1 MQRKKDVM
9 NNSKPFL
16 LILLGMLTAFGP
28 FVTDMYL
35 PTLPS
40 MTGYFGTTS
49 SMVQLGLTSSMLG
62 LALGQLLFGPLSDRC
77 GRRMP
82 LLAAMWLFIGSTILC
97 IFAADIEQ
105 FVILRFVQ
113 GIAGAGGIVIS
124 RSVATDCFTGT
135 DLVRMLAVIGAIN
148 GIAPVSAPILGGALT
163 DVIGW
168 RGIFCILLALGCV
181 LLLCCLHFRETL
193 PAPRRTNTGWRE
205 VFRGFGIVLHNRSFV
220 GYILQLGFAQ
230 GILFGNIASSPFI
243 VQEHYGFSAF
253 GFSLCFAVNSL
264 AIMIAAALA
273 ARFRRQER
281 ATLLGCRGMLLFSL
295 ATAAAL
301 ACHCG
306 FWLYE
311 VLIFALLFSMGITF
325 PATTTLAMDCSR
337 EHAGTASALLGAV
350 CFAFG
355 GLVSPLVGMGD
366 TLLSTGTVF
375 VVCALGSW
383 VSFRMALRR
392 PNGLAVA

>member
-1 MQRKKDVM
+1 M
-9 NNSKPFL
+9 NNENSKTFL
-16 LILLGMLTAFGP
+16 LVLLGLLTAFGP

-49 SMVQLGLTSSMLG
+49 SMVQLGLTSSMIG
-62 LALGQLLFGPLSDRC
+62 LALGQLFFGPLSDRY
-77 GRRMP
+77 GRRPP
-82 LLAAMWLFIGSTILC
+82 LIAAMALFIVSTILC
-97 IFAADIEQ
+97 IFASDIRQ
-105 FVILRFVQ
+105 FILLRLLQ

-124 RSVATDCFTGT
+124 RSVAADRFTGAE
-135 DLVRMLAVIGAIN
+135 LARMLAVIGAIN
-148 GIAPVSAPILGGALT
+148 GVAPVTAPIVGGALT

-181 LLLCCLHFRETL
+181 LLISCLRFRESL
-193 PAPRRTNTGWRE
+193 PATRRSSAGWGQLLH
-205 VFRGFGIVLHNRSFV
+205 GFGAVLHNRPFV

-253 GFSLCFAVNSL
+253 GFSLCFAANSL
-264 AIMIAAALA
+264 AIMSAAALA
-273 ARFRRQER
+273 VRFRRQER
-281 ATLLGCRGMLLFSL
+281 ATLLGC
-295 ATAAAL
+295 
-301 ACHCG
+301 HCG

-311 VLIFALLFSMGITF
+311 VLVFALLFSMGITF
-325 PATTTLAMDCSR
+325 PATTTLAMDCTR

-375 VVCALGSW
+375 VVCAVGSW
-383 VSFRMALRR
+383 LAFRSALHHRNR
-392 PNGLAVA
+392 LAVA